1 MVPDFSHRAYFLD
14 SLRGV
19 CCLFV
24 IMHHWKLGPIPR
36 PVSGTGGS
44 LIQEGKD
51 LNVYQFLVKRSLHI
65 YPLHYIF
72 IFTAATVDCI
82 VYGPSSVTRQQI
94 FGEMFYLQNFVG
106 KLQGHTWTLAVEEHF
121 YVLLPLA
128 LLASGSKFPRV
139 CISVIALVSFVCT
152 FQSLVWGFSAATRV
166 SPHYKETYFCID
178 GLFIGA
184 LLAWHKHYSPDL
196 FECSQ
201 GRHAFRFCLGA
212 LALVTSAALTGLD
225 PIFSRAI
232 IGYLMNS
239 VSSAVV
245 VASLTELH
253 VEPKSWTYYLFYPLS
268 FIGFYLYAVY
278 LFHNFFVK
286 WVMYAVTV
294 GAVSDPATGFA
305 LCIACAVFTGW
316 AMSELI
322 DPVSHRAR
330 KHLLANPQ
338 PPVGEDYDKNLDSQL
353 AQLVTVPGHV

>member
-1 MVPDFSHRAYFLD
+1 MVLGGQFPKGINVSRLPSQGLFSGLSA
-14 SLRGV
+14 RGV
-19 CCLFV
+19 L
-24 IMHHWKLGPIPR
+24 
-36 PVSGTGGS
+36 SGFLVGGS
-44 LIQEGKD
+44 LIREGKD
-51 LNVYQFLVKRSLHI
+51 LDVYGFFVKRSLRI
-65 YPLHYIF
+65 YPLHYIY
-72 IFTAATVDCI
+72 IFTAATVDCV
-82 VYGPSSVTRQQI
+82 VYGPFAVTRQKL

-139 CISVIALVSFVCT
+139 CLYVVGLVSFART
-152 FQSLVWGFSAATRV
+152 FQSLVWGFNAATRV
-166 SPHYKETYFCID
+166 SPHYQETYFRID

-184 LLAWHKHYSPDL
+184 LLAWHKHYSPDW

-201 GRHAFRFCLGA
+201 CRHAVRFCVGA

-225 PIFSRAI
+225 PVFSRAI

-245 VASLTELH
+245 VASLSELH
-253 VEPKSWTYYLFYPLS
+253 VEPKSFTFYMFYPLS
-268 FIGFYLYAVY
+268 FIGFYSYAVY
-278 LFHNFFVK
+278 LFHNFFIK
-286 WVMYAVTV
+286 WVMYAVTA

-330 KHLLANPQ
+330 KHLLANPP
-338 PPVGEDYDKNLDSQL
+338 PPVGEDCGKNLDSQL
-353 AQLVTVPGHV
+353 AQLVSEQV